1 MLRRSV
7 LATGF
12 AVAAAV
18 ATILASGS
26 SAKAEFPE
34 RTIENIFPWSAGV
47 AMSVSQIIAK
57 AMGEEIGQSITVV
70 STPGAAGTKAFQTA
84 MARPSDGYTII
95 DGYVAPLVLQPV
107 LGNADWTY
115 EDFKPLHAAVS
126 NAFSIGTR
134 VGDDRWSS
142 FEELMAYG
150 KANPGELRYSS
161 GSRNNLP
168 HMVIAKVL
176 QSYGVVAQNIPY
188 KTDGDARK
196 DLKAGVLDFS
206 FINVGAYLADKEGF
220 DIQLVLSELPGAK
233 ASYDGATS
241 IADLDID
248 LGLSGL
254 APMGWTWW
262 LVHPDTP
269 DDETEILRDAMGKAM
284 ARADV
289 REQLAKVGFVPLDK
303 GPGDYEAV
311 IGPVAG
317 QLEAMGNALAW
328 EEEEMKKLQ

>member
-1 MLRRSV
+1 MYKKLIN
-7 LATGF
+7 LAAG
-12 AVAAAV
+12 
-18 ATILASGS
+18 LALTMGASL
-26 SAKAEFPE
+26 AHADFPE
-34 RTIENIFPWSAGV
+34 RTVENIFPWSAGT

-57 AMGEEIGQSITVV
+57 AMGDELGVSVPVI

-84 MARPSDGYTII
+84 MNRPADGYTIM

-115 EDFKPLHAAVS
+115 ADFKPLHSAVS
-126 NAFSIGTR
+126 NAFSIGGKKGET
-134 VGDDRWSS
+134 RWSS

-150 KANPGELRYSS
+150 KANPGKLRYSS

-196 DLKAGVLDFS
+196 DLQSGILDFA
-206 FINVGAYLADKEGF
+206 FINVGAYLQDKDGF
-220 DIQLVLSELPGAK
+220 DILLVLSELPGAK
-233 ASYDGATS
+233 LSYDGATS
-241 IADLDID
+241 IVDLDID

-262 LVHPDTP
+262 LVHKDTP
-269 DDETEILRDAMGKAM
+269 DDVTNTLRAAMKNAM
-284 ARADV
+284 ANDDV
-289 REQLAKVGFVPLDK
+289 RAQIQKVGFVPLEWDH
-303 GPGDYEAV
+303 DEYEGV
-311 IGPVAG
+311 VGPVAD
-317 QLEAMGNALAW
+317 QLGAMGNALQW
-328 EEEEMKKLQ
+328 EEEEMKKLR